1 MIKWAGTVGAK
12 AAELVTAIMEERP
25 HPEQGYRASLGILRL
40 ERRYGGARLEAACA
54 RAVRFR
60 MRSVENVRSILMKGT
75 DRLPL
80 PAAVVESPSAHAQL
94 VHENLRGPGY
104 YDN

>member
-1 MIKWAGTVGAK
+1 
-12 AAELVTAIMEERP
+12 
-25 HPEQGYRASLGILRL
+25 
-40 ERRYGGARLEAACA
+40 
-54 RAVRFR
+54 
-60 MRSVENVRSILMKGT
+60 MRSVENVRSILQKGT

-80 PAAVVESPSAHAQL
+80 PAVVVEPPSVHAQL